1 MTNSSAAPIMT
12 CAKFLH
18 HGGTHAQVHRT
29 PDTRPSVPLRR
40 RLLPA
45 TPGLPIR
52 RQGHLRGPRDGPLR
66 RRGRISSI
74 SETCRRLRDAPCE
87 ETYANALYANLFCL
101 EELKRKVNAAFVDHL
116 PRPLRRPRK
125 RPLRLGVDLTLL
137 PYYGQ
142 HSLES
147 REIYRSQAKRGTNS
161 FFAYATAYLV
171 LQGQRF
177 TLAVTPVMRSECLKE
192 VLQELLLLVSKA
204 GLKPGLLLLDRGFY
218 SVAVIRYLQRARRPF
233 LMPVVCHGRKAD
245 HPKGPSGSNVFKQE
259 KKSGWF
265 RHTLKDGKKDKATVW
280 ICVKRAR
287 WVDRHGRR
295 KSDTW
300 VYAYWGITPRRVDWV
315 KETYRKRFGI
325 ETSYRQ
331 MNQCRIRTTT
341 KKFNVRFLYV
351 AIGLLLRNLWVW
363 LHHFVL
369 SSPRRGGRRYNWDL
383 LRVERMLLWLERVAE
398 TMYGLADTIA
408 TERDMPELVP
418 S

>member
-1 MTNSSAAPIMT
+1 MPKSTEPLT
-12 CAKFLH
+12 P
-18 HGGTHAQVHRT
+18 AQVYRFAVAFCQ
-29 PDTRPSVPLRR
+29 PRLAFRSVGKVTSEVLVTV
-40 RLLPA
+40 LFA
-45 TPGLPIR
+45 AAV
-52 RQGHLRGPRDGPLR
+52 
-66 RRGRISSI
+66 RISSI

-218 SVAVIRYLQRARRPF
+218 SVAVIRYLQGAAAVPHASCLPRPQ
-233 LMPVVCHGRKAD
+233 GR
-245 HPKGPSGSNVFKQE
+245 
-259 KKSGWF
+259 
-265 RHTLKDGKKDKATVW
+265 
-280 ICVKRAR
+280 
-287 WVDRHGRR
+287 
-295 KSDTW
+295 
-300 VYAYWGITPRRVDWV
+300 
-315 KETYRKRFGI
+315 
-325 ETSYRQ
+325 
-331 MNQCRIRTTT
+331 
-341 KKFNVRFLYV
+341 
-351 AIGLLLRNLWVW
+351 
-363 LHHFVL
+363 
-369 SSPRRGGRRYNWDL
+369 SSQRPQ
-383 LRVERMLLWLERVAE
+383 RVERLQAGEEERVVPPHPQGRQEGQGHGLDLREAVAVGGPAWPEEERHMGLRVLGDHPQAGRLGEGDVPETVRDRDELSADEPVPDSDDDEEVQRAVPVRGDRLVAE
-398 TMYGLADTIA
+398 EPVGLASSLRPVEPTAGWSTVQLGSPARGTDAALAGACGRNDVWTGRHNSNGKRYARISSVL
-408 TERDMPELVP
+408 THRTC
-418 S
+418 SFGKY

>member
-1 MTNSSAAPIMT
+1 MPKSTEPLT
-12 CAKFLH
+12 P
-18 HGGTHAQVHRT
+18 AQVYRFAVAFCQ
-29 PDTRPSVPLRR
+29 PRLAFRSVGKVTSEVLVTV
-40 RLLPA
+40 LFA
-45 TPGLPIR
+45 AAA
-52 RQGHLRGPRDGPLR
+52 
-66 RRGRISSI
+66 RISSI

-300 VYAYWGITPRRVDWV
+300 VYAYWGIAQAGRLGEGDVP
-315 KETYRKRFGI
+315 ET
-325 ETSYRQ
+325 
-331 MNQCRIRTTT
+331 
-341 KKFNVRFLYV
+341 VRD
-351 AIGLLLRNLWVW
+351 RDE
-363 LHHFVL
+363 L
-369 SSPRRGGRRYNWDL
+369 SADEPVPDSDDDEEVQRAVPVRGDRL
-383 LRVERMLLWLERVAE
+383 VAE
-398 TMYGLADTIA
+398 EPVGLASSLRPVEPTAGWSTVQLGSPARGTDAALAGACGRNDVWTGRHNSNGKRYARISSVL
-408 TERDMPELVP
+408 THRTC
-418 S
+418 SFGKY